1 MNDDNKFLQRSA
13 LGQNTWVIIGYISCL
28 FAGIIGMFIGSFL
41 VTAKKS
47 LPDGNIV
54 HVFTERNRKHGKIIL
69 YLGCS
74 VLILSILFFI
84 NWFILEKVLF
94 GRPLK

>member
-1 MNDDNKFLQRSA
+1 MNDENKFQS
-13 LGQNTWVIIGYISCL
+13 TWVAIGYISCL

-41 VTAKKS
+41 VTAKKTM
-47 LPDGNIV
+47 PDGRVV
-54 HVFTERNRKHGKIIL
+54 HVFNNRNRKHGKIIL
-69 YLGCS
+69 YLGCT

-94 GRPLK
+94 GRPLR